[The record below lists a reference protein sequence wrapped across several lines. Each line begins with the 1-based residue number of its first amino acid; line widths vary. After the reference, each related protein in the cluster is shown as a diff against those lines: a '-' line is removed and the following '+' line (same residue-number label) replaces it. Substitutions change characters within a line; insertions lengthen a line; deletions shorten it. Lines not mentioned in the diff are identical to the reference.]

1 MRSFEILI
9 EIFQVKHKRKIL
21 YKQIEI
27 FLKLIKWKKKV
38 NPKNVKLEHKSIGP
52 LFFIIIYLLSQCHN
66 KNLYQT

>member
-27 FLKLIKWKKKV
+27 FLKLIK
-38 NPKNVKLEHKSIGP
+38 
-52 LFFIIIYLLSQCHN
+52 
-66 KNLYQT
+66 